1 MCSTV
6 AMLGLLLWIPY
17 PSFLVWTPYFWS
29 PCHCFSWFGEIYLP
43 LFTAEGYV
51 DDFVTWDFTCL
62 RVSFFQS
69 LSWVLCGSLDNSK
82 VISASFQNHPLIIFW
97 SSVFKKVCC
106 HSDSLSFECGPLFT
120 LFSDPGTLH
129 SGLPCGSVVQ
139 NLPSKQETWV
149 QWLGQKDL
157 EKEMA
162 THSSTLAWRIPWTE
176 EPSGLQSLGS

>member
-120 LFSDPGTLH
+120 CFLTLVLCTVGFPVAQWYRICLPSRRLGFSD
-129 SGLPCGSVVQ
+129 
-139 NLPSKQETWV
+139 WV
-149 QWLGQKDL
+149 RK
-157 EKEMA
+157 
-162 THSSTLAWRIPWTE
+162 I
-176 EPSGLQSLGS
+176 